1 MSQARQNILDRLR
14 VGRQAVGAQP
24 PARSKDFQVPA
35 SDFAQVRDRSWN
47 AAEKLDLF
55 QQKIESVHGEVH
67 RVPADSWIPELIR
80 LLAEKKISNLLVSD
94 RKQPAL
100 ELREQWHADLPQLLD
115 YQRSIE
121 DWKSELFNQVDA
133 SLTTCRGGIAET
145 GSLILWPDQDEPRL
159 MSLVPPVHFVLL
171 QADQIYSTF
180 YQAMSEQG
188 WADQGMPTNALLIS
202 GPSKTADIEQTLA
215 YGVHGPA
222 ELVVLVLE

>member
-1 MSQARQNILDRLR
+1 MNQARQNILKRLR
-14 VGRQAVGAQP
+14 DGRQQGFAVP
-24 PARSKDFQVPA
+24 T
-35 SDFAQVRDRSWN
+35 SDFAVVRERNWT

-67 RVPADSWIPELIR
+67 RVAADRWIQELIR

-94 RKQPAL
+94 VKDYGL
-100 ELREQWHADLPQLLD
+100 ELREQWHEELPALLTYDRKIESWKEQL
-115 YQRSIE
+115 
-121 DWKSELFNQVDA
+121 FTQVDA
-133 SLTTCRGGIAET
+133 SVTRCRGAIAET
-145 GSLILWPDQDEPRL
+145 GSLILWPDEDEPRL

-180 YQAMSEQG
+180 IEAIAEQG
-188 WADQGMPTNALLIS
+188 WATQGMPTNALLIS

-215 YGVHGPA
+215 YGVHGPK

>member
-1 MSQARQNILDRLR
+1 MNQARSNILKRLR
-14 VGRQAVGAQP
+14 EGRKESFG
-24 PARSKDFQVPA
+24 VPV
-35 SDFAQVRDRSWN
+35 SDFSLVRDRNWN

-55 QQKIESVHGEVH
+55 QQKIESVQGEVH
-67 RVPADSWIPELIR
+67 RVAADRWVAELIR

-94 RKQPAL
+94 RKKPAL
-100 ELREQWHADLPQLLD
+100 ELREQWHEELPQLLS
-115 YQRSIE
+115 YQRPIE

-133 SLTTCRGGIAET
+133 SLTTSRGAIAET
-145 GSLILWPDQDEPRL
+145 GTLILWPDEDEPRL

-171 QADQIYSTF
+171 EADQIYSTF

-188 WADQGMPTNALLIS
+188 WASQGMPTNALLIS

-222 ELVVLVLE
+222 ELIILVLE